1 MSTSSPTIL
10 ARGFSERDLDVCSTD
25 GFRLSAR
32 LFSPAGRARGTVV
45 INAATAAPQQYYQRF
60 ARFLAGS
67 GLRTLTYDYRGV
79 GRSAPPTLRGFEA
92 SMVQWADRDA
102 RAIFRLAR
110 SEWAEPVALV
120 GHSFGGQL
128 IGLVDELRQSAGAL
142 LVGAQLGYYGY
153 WPLLARP
160 RLLMIWRAL
169 VPAATAAY
177 GYLPGKLGLGHDLPY
192 GVAREW
198 ARWCSQPGYLLSE
211 QPAARARFAQ
221 FLKPVRLY
229 SFTDDDYAP
238 RRAVDEL
245 GSLFVNTP
253 IDHRRL
259 DPRDIGVDEVG
270 HFGFFRPRLE
280 RMLWGEALEFL
291 NAVIEGRKPEGGP
304 RRRDPP
310 EELWNFDTADVIA
323 DLNYGRT

>member
-1 MSTSSPTIL
+1 MSTSSPSMI
-10 ARGFSERDLDVCSTD
+10 ARGFSERDLVVSAID
-25 GFRLSAR
+25 GFQLSAKV
-32 LFSPAGRARGTVV
+32 FTPEDKPRGTVV

-60 ARFLAGS
+60 ARFLARS
-67 GLRTLTYDYRGV
+67 GLRVVTYDYRGV

-92 SMVQWADRDA
+92 TMVQWADLDA

-110 SEWAEPVALV
+110 SEWLEPVALV

-128 IGLVDELRQSAGAL
+128 IGLVDELRHAAGAL
-142 LVGAQLGYYGY
+142 LVGSQLGYYGY
-153 WPLLARP
+153 WPLIERP
-160 RLLMIWRAL
+160 RLRVIWQAL

-211 QPAARARFAQ
+211 QPAARARFAH

-238 RRAVDEL
+238 RRAVEEL
-245 GSLFVNTP
+245 TNLFVNTRL
-253 IDHRRL
+253 DHRRL
-259 DPRDIGVDEVG
+259 EPRDIGVDEVG

-280 RMLWGEALEFL
+280 RSLWPEALEFL
-291 NAVIEGRKPEGGP
+291 NAVIEGKKPESK
-304 RRRDPP
+304 RRVENKL
-310 EELWNFDTADVIA
+310 EELWTFDSSDVIA
-323 DLNYGRT
+323 DLNYGRA

>member
-1 MSTSSPTIL
+1 MGTSSRTMI
-10 ARGFSERDLDVCSTD
+10 ARGFSERDLDVSATD
-25 GFRLSAR
+25 GFRLAAR
-32 LFSPAGRARGTVV
+32 LFSPSGSARGTVV
-45 INAATAAPQQYYQRF
+45 IHAATAAPQQYYQRF

-67 GLRTLTYDYRGV
+67 GLRTLTYDYRGI

-92 SMVQWADRDA
+92 TLVQWADRDA

-110 SEWAEPVALV
+110 TEWAEPVALV

-128 IGLVDELRQSAGAL
+128 IGLVDELHEAAGAL
-142 LVGAQLGYYGY
+142 LVGSQLGYYGY
-153 WPLLARP
+153 WPLLDRP
-160 RLLMIWRAL
+160 RLLMIWRGL

-177 GYLPGKLGLGHDLPY
+177 GYMPGKLGLGHDLPY

-211 QPAARARFAQ
+211 QPAARARFAH

-238 RRAVDEL
+238 RRAVEEL
-245 GSLFVNTP
+245 SNLFVNADL
-253 IDHRRL
+253 DHRRL
-259 DPRDIGVDEVG
+259 DPRDAGVDEVG

-280 RMLWGEALEFL
+280 RALWGEALEFL
-291 NAVIEGRKPEGGP
+291 HAVIEGKKPEGRP
-304 RRRDPP
+304 TRTAAI
-310 EELWNFDTADVIA
+310 EELWSLDTADVIA
-323 DLNYGRT
+323 DLNYGRA